1 MAKATDEYVI
11 KFGIEGRDQ
20 LGKFEIQ
27 LKQLNKQYQDLLK
40 KKANHKGADIA
51 SQKQAGNLTEK
62 IKKQKRAI
70 QLQSGVLDQN
80 TAATR
85 KNTTAKKKQNKSL
98 ASSIASFGKLAIK
111 IRAAMLVV
119 KGITRF
125 IGGSVKAFAEFEQ
138 GVKNVTT
145 LMSSDDTGLFSGDLY
160 KGSIQLS
167 KEFGLS
173 IKDVNKAMFN
183 AVSAGVSGGNA
194 VKFLNE
200 ASELAIAGVTTL
212 KDATMG
218 LTTVLNAYG
227 MEATEAS
234 RVSDVLFTTQKFG
247 VTTVAE
253 LSKSLGVVVPFAAA
267 SGISIEEL
275 GAAIATTTRSGL
287 DAAKSVTALRAAIS
301 QMQKPASASRDLFVK
316 YGIPIGAAQM
326 KAVGFTETLKR
337 LNDVY
342 KTSPRDIELMFGNVR
357 GLTAIFSLAGDNAA
371 TYNEVLA
378 ENQDV
383 TLSAANKQKALEE
396 NIDSTAVAMD
406 KMSTAY
412 NAFKLNIGDSDFWRS
427 TMEST
432 TSYLDLFSDKNVSK
446 FDKWIGAQFA
456 IQELVTLG
464 FANEDADAYIERI
477 MSAADIEAL
486 KKEAEE
492 FQQVMEG
499 SNRNLN
505 AIQGRGD
512 SGVMNLTDK
521 DLEAIEVLRSKRH
534 LAIYNNDLKTR
545 LESFDA
551 FIEERNRIEEDDEK
565 TKDAK
570 SNAQALRAKAFS
582 KFEYDSRLKL
592 SKDVKELEF
601 QDAQDGM
608 SRANTD
614 VKILLAKLQREKE
627 LIEQFNGS
635 GIDDQAKRVS
645 IREKMDKIT
654 TQIAK
659 KELQIKASNSDKFN
673 LDEAT
678 ATKKFQEDKT
688 ANALKQAKTR
698 NLTNKQFR
706 IKNIQDEI
714 AYQQTLLDLDGASEA
729 TREKI
734 RAKIANLNVQLAKA
748 SFKEEENIEK
758 QKVDFVLKG
767 IELIAESRRKAL
779 QTELANRERAI
790 EKEKEVVSQ
799 EFKDGLI
806 NQRQEA
812 EQKNK
817 LEKETFELRKEHEI
831 KMAKINLRQELSNIA
846 VAAAANPGNPFTF
859 GAAGAAQYTIQAAL
873 AIARHIS
880 NVSAIEAQQ
889 FAKGGMVFGNSH
901 AQGGEKFAV
910 GGRVVELEGGEAVI
924 NKRSTSMFGGALS
937 AMNVAGGGTSFNS
950 PNFGSSGLID
960 YEALG
965 SVIGRNTNVVLPV
978 ESLNKT
984 QKRVKMLE
992 SSSKF

>member
-1 MAKATDEYVI
+1 VC
-11 KFGIEGRDQ
+11 
-20 LGKFEIQ
+20 
-27 LKQLNKQYQDLLK
+27 
-40 KKANHKGADIA
+40 
-51 SQKQAGNLTEK
+51 
-62 IKKQKRAI
+62 
-70 QLQSGVLDQN
+70 
-80 TAATR
+80 
-85 KNTTAKKKQNKSL
+85 
-98 ASSIASFGKLAIK
+98 
-111 IRAAMLVV
+111 
-119 KGITRF
+119 
-125 IGGSVKAFAEFEQ
+125 
-138 GVKNVTT
+138 
-145 LMSSDDTGLFSGDLY
+145 SSDL
-160 KGSIQLS
+160 
-167 KEFGLS
+167 
-173 IKDVNKAMFN
+173 
-183 AVSAGVSGGNA
+183 
-194 VKFLNE
+194 
-200 ASELAIAGVTTL
+200 
-212 KDATMG
+212 
-218 LTTVLNAYG
+218 
-227 MEATEAS
+227 
-234 RVSDVLFTTQKFG
+234 
-247 VTTVAE
+247 
-253 LSKSLGVVVPFAAA
+253 
-267 SGISIEEL
+267 
-275 GAAIATTTRSGL
+275 
-287 DAAKSVTALRAAIS
+287 
-301 QMQKPASASRDLFVK
+301 
-316 YGIPIGAAQM
+316 
-326 KAVGFTETLKR
+326 
-337 LNDVY
+337 
-342 KTSPRDIELMFGNVR
+342 
-357 GLTAIFSLAGDNAA
+357 
-371 TYNEVLA
+371 
-378 ENQDV
+378 
-383 TLSAANKQKALEE
+383 
-396 NIDSTAVAMD
+396 
-406 KMSTAY
+406 
-412 NAFKLNIGDSDFWRS
+412 
-427 TMEST
+427 
-432 TSYLDLFSDKNVSK
+432 
-446 FDKWIGAQFA
+446 
-456 IQELVTLG
+456 
-464 FANEDADAYIERI
+464 
-477 MSAADIEAL
+477 
-486 KKEAEE
+486 
-492 FQQVMEG
+492 
-499 SNRNLN
+499 
-505 AIQGRGD
+505 
-512 SGVMNLTDK
+512 
-521 DLEAIEVLRSKRH
+521 
-534 LAIYNNDLKTR
+534 
-545 LESFDA
+545 
-551 FIEERNRIEEDDEK
+551 
-565 TKDAK
+565 
-570 SNAQALRAKAFS
+570 
-582 KFEYDSRLKL
+582 
-592 SKDVKELEF
+592 
-601 QDAQDGM
+601 
-608 SRANTD
+608 
-614 VKILLAKLQREKE
+614 
-627 LIEQFNGS
+627 
-635 GIDDQAKRVS
+635 
-645 IREKMDKIT
+645 
-654 TQIAK
+654 
-659 KELQIKASNSDKFN
+659 NSDKFN
-673 LDEAT
+673 LDEAE